1 MKGEGKTSVNPAEAS
16 EAFPVWTRQ
25 GSSTQTSCPGCPG
38 STLGRLAGVDI
49 HHLQAVLAAHGAA
62 PVELAL
68 ALRHPADTRG
78 VVASAAAHH
87 LAAVHAAGRLVANPA
102 GRPWGPCKGKAAEV
116 TRKSREWVLR
126 EDREHTKIG
135 K

>member
-1 MKGEGKTSVNPAEAS
+1 MHVHSV
-16 EAFPVWTRQ
+16 
-25 GSSTQTSCPGCPG
+25 
-38 STLGRLAGVDI
+38 LA
-49 HHLQAVLAAHGAA
+49 LLAAHGAA

-68 ALRHPADTRG
+68 ALRHPADARG

-116 TRKSREWVLR
+116 TRKSRGWVLR
-126 EDREHTKIG
+126 EDREHTKTG